1 MTTETTAPMTR
12 RDLETK
18 IIVKAWEDEGFR
30 SRFLTE
36 PKILFE
42 ERLGVKL
49 PERLTITAHA
59 EDAGHLHLVIPAKPD
74 IDLDELSDEDLEK
87 VAGGTGLAVVL
98 SLAAFAIS
106 LTASAVASMTASAVG
121 TLAATAAVFGKKDGW
136 W

>member
-1 MTTETTAPMTR
+1 MTTQAASPMTR

-49 PERLTITAHA
+49 PETLAITAHA

-74 IDLDELSDEDLEK
+74 IDLDELSDEDLETI
-87 VAGGTGLAVVL
+87 AGGTGVTLAVSIASLVTSVL
-98 SLAAFAIS
+98 SL
-106 LTASAVASMTASAVG
+106 V
-121 TLAATAAVFGKKDGW
+121 VFGVTVGVTIDTMNKNGGW
-136 W
+136 